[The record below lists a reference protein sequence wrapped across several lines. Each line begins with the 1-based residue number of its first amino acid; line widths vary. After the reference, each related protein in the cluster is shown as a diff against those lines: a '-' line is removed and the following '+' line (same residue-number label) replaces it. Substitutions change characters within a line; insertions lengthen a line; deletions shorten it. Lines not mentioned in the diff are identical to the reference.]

1 MGKMANSGLEW
12 GVPGWAAAPVTGW
25 AASAPIRRLEQLL
38 IVALGLAA
46 ALLLT
51 RLSFW
56 PGAAGSGTVATVA
69 AWGLIDHRQQRH
81 ATPGWRRAERVCVA
95 IGTVLAIV
103 TSIGVMFWLLRS
115 GWSTTGG

>member
-1 MGKMANSGLEW
+1 MSPQTTSQGGSESFH
-12 GVPGWAAAPVTGW
+12 AAVTGW
-25 AASAPIRRLEQLL
+25 AASAPIRRLEQVL

-51 RLSFW
+51 RMSFW
-56 PGAAGSGTVATVA
+56 PGAAASGTLATVA

-81 ATPGWRRAERVCVA
+81 TTPGWRMAERVCVA
-95 IGTVLAIV
+95 TGVILAII
-103 TSIGVMFWLLRS
+103 TAIGVMFLLLRA

>member
-1 MGKMANSGLEW
+1 MIPRTVSQEGGESFH
-12 GVPGWAAAPVTGW
+12 AAVTGW
-25 AASAPIRRLEQLL
+25 AAAAPIRRLEQLL

-69 AWGLIDHRQQRH
+69 AWGLIDHRQQQH
-81 ATPGWRRAERVCVA
+81 ATPGWRQAERVCVA
-95 IGTVLAIV
+95 IGTVFAIV

>member
-1 MGKMANSGLEW
+1 MIPETAQGGGESLH
-12 GVPGWAAAPVTGW
+12 AAVTGW

-38 IVALGLAA
+38 IIALGLAA

-56 PGAAGSGTVATVA
+56 PGAAGSGTLATVA
-69 AWGLIDHRQQRH
+69 AWGLIEHRQQRH
-81 ATPGWRRAERVCVA
+81 ATPGWKRAERVCVV
-95 IGTVLAIV
+95 IGMVLAII
-103 TSIGVMFWLLRS
+103 TAIGVMFWLLRS

>member
-1 MGKMANSGLEW
+1 MIPETASQDGNAS
-12 GVPGWAAAPVTGW
+12 VHAAVTGW

-46 ALLLT
+46 GLLLT

-69 AWGLIDHRQQRH
+69 AWGLIDHRLQRH
-81 ATPGWRRAERVCVA
+81 ATPGWRRAERLCVA
-95 IGTVLAIV
+95 IGIFLAIV
-103 TSIGVMFWLLRS
+103 TGIGVMFWLLRS

>member
-1 MGKMANSGLEW
+1 MIPQTVSQGGGESFH
-12 GVPGWAAAPVTGW
+12 AAVTGW
-25 AASAPIRRLEQLL
+25 AATAPIRRLEQLL

-46 ALLLT
+46 GLLLT

-69 AWGLIDHRQQRH
+69 AWGLIEHRQQRH
-81 ATPGWRRAERVCVA
+81 AARGWKVAERVCVA
-95 IGTVLAIV
+95 IGTILAII
-103 TSIGVMFWLLRS
+103 TGIGLMFVLLRS